1 MKGINYNKKVV
12 LSKMNKSI
20 KYGKYEED
28 ENGKINVISTV
39 PEFMFYKI
47 YLELNNVIGFRE
59 ISGDVVDVKISEAPV
74 ELMAHIMTK
83 DLDYTLIYRNKDS
96 KLIELGK
103 ELNRSP
109 NSIYASINRLRATY
123 YLIKNEDNLFVPND
137 ELRYVMSKTKEA
149 IKKDGYLTF
158 DYLFRFCI
166 K

>member
-28 ENGKINVISTV
+28 DNGKINVISTV

>member
-1 MKGINYNKKVV
+1 MKGVNYDKRVL

-28 ENGKINVISTV
+28 DKGKVTPISTI

-59 ISGDVVDVKISEAPV
+59 VGGEVVDIKISDAPL
-74 ELMAHIMTK
+74 ELMAHLMTK

-96 KLIELGK
+96 KLIDLGK
-103 ELNRSP
+103 ELDRSP
-109 NSIYASINRLRATY
+109 NSVYASVSRLRDTF
-123 YLIKNEDNLFVPND
+123 YLIKNEDSLFVPND
-137 ELRYVMSKTKEA
+137 ELRYIMTKTKEA
-149 IKKDGYLTF
+149 IKKNGYLTF
-158 DYLFRFCI
+158 DYLFRFCV

>member
-1 MKGINYNKKVV
+1 MKGINYDKKVI

-28 ENGKINVISTV
+28 ENGKIKVISTV

-109 NSIYASINRLRATY
+109 NSVYASINRLRATY

>member
-1 MKGINYNKKVV
+1 MKGINYDKKVI

>member
-1 MKGINYNKKVV
+1 MKGINYDKKVI

-28 ENGKINVISTV
+28 ENGKIKVISTV

-59 ISGDVVDVKISEAPV
+59 ISGDVVDVKI
-74 ELMAHIMTK
+74 
-83 DLDYTLIYRNKDS
+83 LDYTLIYRNKDS

-109 NSIYASINRLRATY
+109 NSVYASINRLRATY

-137 ELRYVMSKTKEA
+137 ELRYVMTKTKEA

>member
-1 MKGINYNKKVV
+1 MKGINYDKKVI

-59 ISGDVVDVKISEAPV
+59 ISGDIVDVKISEAPV

-83 DLDYTLIYRNKDS
+83 NLDYTLIYRNKDS

>member
-1 MKGINYNKKVV
+1 MKGVNYDKRIK
-12 LSKMNKSI
+12 LTKLNKSI

-28 ENGKINVISTV
+28 DDGKLNVISTI

-59 ISGDVVDVKISEAPV
+59 VNGEMVDIKISEAPV

-96 KLIELGK
+96 KLIDLGK
-103 ELNRSP
+103 ELDRSP
-109 NSIYASINRLRATY
+109 NSIYASINRLRSSY

-137 ELRYVMSKTKEA
+137 ELRYIMTKTKEA
-149 IKKDGYLTF
+149 I
-158 DYLFRFCI
+158 
-166 K
+166 

>member
-1 MKGINYNKKVV
+1 MKGVNYDKRVV

-28 ENGKINVISTV
+28 DAGKVNIMSTI

-59 ISGDVVDVKISEAPV
+59 VNGEVVDIKISEAPL
-74 ELMAHIMTK
+74 ELMAHLMTK

-103 ELNRSP
+103 ELDRSP
-109 NSIYASINRLRATY
+109 NSIYASMNRLRDTY
-123 YLIKNEDNLFVPND
+123 YLIKNEDSLFVPND
-137 ELRYVMSKTKEA
+137 ELRYVMIKTKEA
-149 IKKDGYLTF
+149 IKNNGYLTF
-158 DYLFRFCI
+158 DYLFRFCV

>member
-1 MKGINYNKKVV
+1 
-12 LSKMNKSI
+12 
-20 KYGKYEED
+20 
-28 ENGKINVISTV
+28 
-39 PEFMFYKI
+39 
-47 YLELNNVIGFRE
+47 
-59 ISGDVVDVKISEAPV
+59 
-74 ELMAHIMTK
+74 MAHIMTK

-109 NSIYASINRLRATY
+109 NSVYASINRLRATY

-137 ELRYVMSKTKEA
+137 ELRYVMTKTKEA